1 MPCSLFASTT
11 ASTTTSACLN
21 STNTDF
27 SSFHSLGHLPL
38 PPPLLL
44 FISITIHSFY
54 YCTTQLPPFYTL
66 IIRTLTILEGL
77 ALSVDPKFRLV
88 KGAYPFI
95 AKQILSNQGKT
106 ASSPAKQI
114 LSNQGKT
121 ASSPLKSA
129 AYTEERE
136 MEREREWERE
146 GERSGRGRGSGS
158 AADRMAWSAGLG
170 AASAEGLEASA
181 EMNKLLTSIM
191 INKNTGRIRWDK
203 LERFVS
209 ISANADKALA
219 GTLK

>member
-1 MPCSLFASTT
+1 MPCSLF

-106 ASSPAKQI
+106 ASSP
-114 LSNQGKT
+114 
-121 ASSPLKSA
+121 LKSA

-203 LERFVS
+203 LEQFVS

>member
-106 ASSPAKQI
+106 ASSP
-114 LSNQGKT
+114 
-121 ASSPLKSA
+121 LKSA

-203 LERFVS
+203 LEQFVS